1 MPGYRTYKVTLE
13 IKSSVITPFQADT
26 LFGTLCWG
34 IRFLEGEEK
43 LREFRNASLGE
54 YPPLIISDGFPEGY
68 LVKPIL
74 NPLKSKE
81 SEKLARDRYGRG
93 KRELI
98 RGMMELKELSK
109 IDLISK
115 DYLLNQI
122 GSLSSIQMGRDF
134 LLEGFKKPEIDTQ
147 TNLHNTFNRLAARV
161 SEGGLFSQTETYYP
175 SESRI
180 NFYVKLDE
188 DLFSLARLENLL
200 KGYLEISGYG
210 ADKSVGKGNIKF
222 IGIKDSDLPQ
232 TDQPN
237 AFISLSSFIPK
248 ADDPSNGFYVPIL
261 KYGKLGEHY
270 ASSKINKPDRNNRMI
285 GLNPFKK
292 PLYMFKAGSTF
303 SIDGKPLAEYY
314 GRIVENVHWDTEII
328 HYGLAFPLGVRLG
341 EQKEYNH
348 ANL

>member
-1 MPGYRTYKVTLE
+1 MASYRTYKVILDV
-13 IKSSVITPFQADT
+13 KSSVITPFQADT
-26 LFGTLCWG
+26 FWGTLCWG

-43 LREFRNASLGE
+43 LREFRDASLRE
-54 YPPLIISDGFPEGY
+54 YPPLIISDGFPDGY
-68 LVKPIL
+68 LVKPAL
-74 NPLKSKE
+74 GPLKSEEAKE
-81 SEKLARDRYGRG
+81 LAKNRYGKG

-98 RGMMELKELSK
+98 RGIMKLKELNK
-109 IDLISK
+109 IDLIPK
-115 DYLLNQI
+115 DYLLKHI
-122 GSLSSIQMGRDF
+122 DSLSPIQVGRDF
-134 LLEGFKKPEIDTQ
+134 LIEGFKVPEVETQ

-161 SEGGLFSQTETYYP
+161 SEGGLFSQTENYYP

-188 DLFSLARLENLL
+188 DLFSLTRLENLL

-210 ADKSVGKGNIKF
+210 ADKSVGKGNMKF
-222 IGIKDSDLPQ
+222 ITIENSDLPQ

-248 ADDPSNGFYVPIL
+248 ANDPSNGFYTPIL

-270 ASSKINKPDRNNRMI
+270 ASSKINKLDRNNRMI

-303 SIDGKPLAEYY
+303 LLDGKLLEDYY
-314 GRIVENVHWDTEII
+314 GRIIENVHWDTEII
-328 HYGLAFPLGVRLG
+328 HYGLAFPLGVRVT
-341 EQKEYNH
+341 NP
-348 ANL
+348 